1 MGIHP
6 ETPTGDSPPEN
17 IPKGLIVTIDGPAGA
32 GKTTVSRRLAM
43 ALNYRYVDTG
53 ALYRAVALAA
63 CEHGVRADD
72 PDGLA
77 AVCRDL
83 TLAFVT
89 DENGSR
95 LLSNGSDVTER
106 LRTPEITMAA
116 SASSAIPAVRSYLLG
131 VQRAIGREK
140 NAVFEGRDMGTV
152 VFPGAEIKF
161 FLDASEETRALR
173 RHREYIGKTDQS
185 LKDVAKDM
193 RKRDQNDSSRE
204 LAPLRPADDA
214 VRIDATRLSV
224 AQVVGKMMRH
234 ICSYSTAET

>member
-1 MGIHP
+1 MGIRSKAP
-6 ETPTGDSPPEN
+6 AGDSSPEN

-32 GKTTVSRRLAM
+32 GKTTVSQRLAM

-63 CEHGVRADD
+63 CERGVRADD
-72 PDGLA
+72 HDGLA

-83 TLAFVT
+83 TLTFVPGK
-89 DENGSR
+89 NGSR

-106 LRTPEITMAA
+106 LRTPEIAMVASAA
-116 SASSAIPAVRSYLLG
+116 SALPAVRSYLLD

-152 VFPGAEIKF
+152 VFPDADVKF
-161 FLDASEETRALR
+161 FLDASPETRAMR
-173 RHREYIGKTDQS
+173 RYREYAGKTDQS
-185 LKDVAKDM
+185 LEDVAEDM

-204 LAPLRPADDA
+204 LAPLRPAEDA

-224 AQVVGKMMRH
+224 EQVVGEMMR
-234 ICSYSTAET
+234 IVCVKGPG